1 MDIKVFLDY
10 IRIRSF
16 APILVL
22 VFTGA
27 FVGGGMASFS
37 YPVFLALI
45 SIGFA
50 CAGATSLNNY
60 YDFEIDKIAHPE
72 RPLPSGKITSK
83 QGLSIALF
91 CFVIALLFAAFV
103 NLPFFSMVI
112 LGYGICVLYEKVT
125 KDQGILGNIL
135 VALLSGITVCGGFAV
150 NNPIPALV
158 VSLLVFPQA
167 LGGEILRDVRDIE
180 GDRLKRR
187 TLPMQIG
194 EKSALYVGCYF
205 IGTSMIFIPVPMLLH
220 IFTFWYLIGMG
231 FASILMII
239 GIILSVKNIKNVIK
253 TITITKAA
261 LLISVIACVFGSL

>member
-1 MDIKVFLDY
+1 MDIKVFFSY

-16 APILVL
+16 APLLVL

-27 FVGGGMASFS
+27 FVGAGMESFS
-37 YPVFLALI
+37 YPVLLALI

-50 CAGATSLNNY
+50 CAAATSLNNY
-60 YDFEIDKIAHPE
+60 YDVEIDRIAHPE
-72 RPLPSGKITSK
+72 RPLPSGKITPK

-91 CFVIALLFAAFV
+91 CFVIALVLAAFV

-112 LGYGICVLYEKVT
+112 LGYGICVLYERVT
-125 KDQGILGNIL
+125 KNQGVLGNIL

-150 NNPIPALV
+150 NNPTPALV

-167 LGGEILRDVRDIE
+167 LGGEILRDVRDIK

-205 IGTSMIFIPVPMLLH
+205 LGTTLIFIPVPILLH
-220 IFTFWYLIGMG
+220 VFTFWYLIGMI
-231 FASILMII
+231 FASILII
-239 GIILSVKNIKNVIK
+239 LGIILSVKNIGNVMK
-253 TITITKAA
+253 TITVTKAA
-261 LLISVIACVFGSL
+261 LLLSIVACLLGSL